1 MPISCILLLRSISIF
16 SGVPSMASGALQ
28 YLESQQN
35 SRPELAEWYA
45 ALADLY
51 QRKLWHQLTLKLDQ
65 FIALA
70 VVQVGFSS
78 SPRVYKISIWCS
90 FPFRFMN
97 FLLFCCVL
105 CIIRVLRWNFLWE
118 RLISLLTMRWIEW
131 IVSQFFD
138 MNHLGASYVFYS
150 CSRTRISFCVP
161 ETWRTKYDCLKLWS
175 SRLFCSCSAVFFARV
190 I

>member
-1 MPISCILLLRSISIF
+1 
-16 SGVPSMASGALQ
+16 MASGALQ

-78 SPRVYKISIWCS
+78 SPRVYKISI
-90 FPFRFMN
+90 
-97 FLLFCCVL
+97 
-105 CIIRVLRWNFLWE
+105 
-118 RLISLLTMRWIEW
+118 
-131 IVSQFFD
+131 
-138 MNHLGASYVFYS
+138 
-150 CSRTRISFCVP
+150 
-161 ETWRTKYDCLKLWS
+161 
-175 SRLFCSCSAVFFARV
+175 
-190 I
+190 